1 MARIAIVATTDLVSD
16 QRVHRTALTL
26 SKQHSVVA
34 YGRRL
39 PHTPNVPLREYSI
52 HLLGML
58 FSKGFLFYAE
68 FNLRLF
74 FRLLT
79 TRVDLIYANDLD
91 TLLACK
97 LASVIMRKPLV
108 FDSHEFFSEVPE
120 LVNRPVVKRVWVF
133 LERMLIPTCSNCI
146 TVSEGIASAY
156 KVLYGVEMRVVR
168 NVPFASTRIDDA
180 HEPLTI
186 IYQGALNVGRGL
198 ERLIESMVHLPGYT
212 LLIAGEGDLSIALRK
227 LVNEL
232 ELHSRVHFLGR
243 LPLEMLAEQTARA
256 SLGVSLEEDLGLNY
270 RFALPNKLFDYIQLH
285 VPVLVSNLPEMCNL
299 VEAFGVGVVSNAKN
313 ARELALEIETIFN
326 DAARYKKWVANTKA
340 AAQQLCWETESI
352 VMLSVV
358 ERALTGNN

>member
-52 HLLGML
+52 HLLGMI

-168 NVPFASTRIDDA
+168 NVPFAATRSGDT

-198 ERLIESMVHLPGYT
+198 ERLIESMFYLPGYT
-212 LLIAGEGDLSIALRK
+212 LLIAGEGDLSIALLK

-270 RFALPNKLFDYIQLH
+270 RFALPNNLFDYIRTRSRS
-285 VPVLVSNLPEMCNL
+285 VSNLPEMRNL
-299 VEAFGVGVVSNAKN
+299 VEAFGVGVVSNAKML
-313 ARELALEIETIFN
+313 AVALEIETIFN
-326 DAARYKKWVANTKA
+326 DAARYNKWVANTKA